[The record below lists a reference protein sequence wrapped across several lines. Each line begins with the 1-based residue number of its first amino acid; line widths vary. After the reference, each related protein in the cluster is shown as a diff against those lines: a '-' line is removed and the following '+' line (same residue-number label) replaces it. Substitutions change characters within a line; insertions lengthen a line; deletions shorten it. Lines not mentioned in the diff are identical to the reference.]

1 MSGYYTFKWDL
12 PANEVYVTGTF
23 DGWSRSTKLDKAGA
37 EFIKK
42 VELPK
47 ENILYKFVVDGNWVT
62 DPNAPIETDSSGAQ
76 NSILSADRIEAPKEP
91 ELEHEQV
98 MEQAAINTVAPEST
112 TAALAAAVPKESDVT
127 SEALNIS
134 SAAPESTTAALA
146 GEVPLE
152 TATPGNDGGFPT
164 APTVEESEPTPAPQK
179 EEDQILSVNPLPASD
194 TAENPITLAP
204 GEPVPKDI
212 GTQSITSNVK
222 LDKES
227 YEAGATNYPVGSIV
241 LPEVATLAAQR
252 EAEGSGI
259 LDIPPITNNMIP
271 ESSLPIVSAA
281 EAEAHVPEIIKESQE
296 LAGEPAEA
304 SAVLEIV
311 ELKEEVEVEL
321 KSEVPIIPPIAEG
334 NNVSTQ
340 AVEDTELTSA
350 AAAGVTAKTPEQ
362 PVAQVPSVVRDSIA
376 EDRSPAEATASRASV
391 EAKKLVENELK
402 HEVVEIAPISEAT
415 SPVAAAEE
423 SAAKITEQ
431 TAPVVTDG
439 VTSETLAAREIT
451 LNAVPKPVKESVEA
465 GVTAEAASEPVAVVQ
480 KAAVEEQLKESIK
493 PTEPVKTAEA
503 PPKTSIEGKP
513 KKSSE
518 GSESSDSSPKK
529 TKRRSFFAFEWLWL
543 LIMGWLFKKDS
554 ADDTKKQRQLKDEC
568 LSVPPSS

>member
-529 TKRRSFFAFEWLWL
+529 TKRRSFFGA
-543 LIMGWLFKKDS
+543 
-554 ADDTKKQRQLKDEC
+554 LKEK
-568 LSVPPSS
+568 LHFGRK